1 MFPRYSS
8 KTPRVSLV
16 IYRKRPLRT
25 VGQDEVILRQEYSH
39 YCSSGTQS
47 AKMEPNMHENAE
59 DRFAT
64 DNSKSTKQQPKQQ
77 LSKAM
82 EHMRFAVTVDPIP
95 RTSSTSIPTSPP
107 TSNTNTPQAAT
118 EPEGDA
124 YGVPASF
131 APIRKPANR
140 SHSPTNNQKR
150 TDPFA
155 FGSRYLEEGDNIFE
169 FNAWDHVEVDPAYQ
183 TFSSEQYERQRAEPV
198 SDFDKKR
205 FNDNPEKWWNI
216 FYKNNKTNFF
226 KNRKWL
232 AQEFPVLDEVTK
244 EDSAPAVVLEVG
256 AGAGNS
262 AFPILQKRKNK
273 GLKIHACDFSKQAI
287 ELIRWHELY
296 DPEFIQADVWDV
308 AASPDS
314 ENGGLP
320 PGITEGSVDV
330 VLMIFIF
337 SALNP
342 KQWDQAVK
350 NVWRVLKPGGQV
362 LFRDYGRGDLAQV
375 RFKKGRYM
383 EENFYVRGDGT
394 RVYFFEKEELEEIW
408 GGKERSSQ
416 PEKVAQDGEPS
427 NAQFEEIPTQELSGM
442 QLDKEA
448 SGGES
453 KRPAF
458 EIVHFGIDRR
468 MLVNRQ
474 RRLKMYRCW
483 MQAVFRKPGDQ
494 SEVPTSTLRQDKEKE
509 GDEGREGA
517 GEEA

>member
-1 MFPRYSS
+1 MESN
-8 KTPRVSLV
+8 
-16 IYRKRPLRT
+16 
-25 VGQDEVILRQEYSH
+25 
-39 YCSSGTQS
+39 GTEHADQ
-47 AKMEPNMHENAE
+47 
-59 DRFAT
+59 RFQT

-95 RTSSTSIPTSPP
+95 RSASTSTPTSPP
-107 TSNTNTPQAAT
+107 PSDTNASQPAPEA
-118 EPEGDA
+118 EGDA
-124 YGVPASF
+124 YGVPASIG
-131 APIRKPANR
+131 PIRKPAHR
-140 SHSPTNNQKR
+140 SHSPSNNQKR
-150 TDPFA
+150 NDPFA
-155 FGSRYLEEGDNIFE
+155 FGSRFLEEGDNIFE

-183 TFSSEQYERQRAEPV
+183 EFSAGQYEKQRADPV

-205 FNDNPEKWWNI
+205 FNDNPEKWWNV

-273 GLKIHACDFSKQAI
+273 ALKIYACDFSKKAV
-287 ELIRWHELY
+287 ELIRGHELY
-296 DPEFIQADVWDV
+296 DPDFIQADVWDV
-308 AASPDS
+308 ASSPNS

-320 PGITEGSVDV
+320 PGIEEGTVDV

-342 KQWDQAVK
+342 RQWDQAVK

-408 GGKERSSQ
+408 SGKARSSQ
-416 PEKVAQDGEPS
+416 PEPQLQNGHSLGQPPIEQLSELHVKEGATSQEDPS
-427 NAQFEEIPTQELSGM
+427 NAGSGLM
-442 QLDKEA
+442 SQT
-448 SGGES
+448 SQ
-453 KRPAF
+453 PAF

-483 MQAVFRKPGDQ
+483 MQAVFRKPGHQ
-494 SEVPTSTLRQDKEKE
+494 SEVPTSTIRQDKKE
-509 GDEGREGA
+509 EDEGEGE
-517 GEEA
+517 GEGEGENA

>member
-1 MFPRYSS
+1 MDNTSN
-8 KTPRVSLV
+8 
-16 IYRKRPLRT
+16 
-25 VGQDEVILRQEYSH
+25 EV
-39 YCSSGTQS
+39 
-47 AKMEPNMHENAE
+47 ADA
-59 DRFAT
+59 RFQT
-64 DNSKSTKQQPKQQ
+64 DNSHSTKQQPKQQ

-95 RTSSTSIPTSPP
+95 RSSSTSTPAPASETPSSEQPSDAPP
-107 TSNTNTPQAAT
+107 ES
-118 EPEGDA
+118 DA
-124 YGVPASF
+124 YGVPASI
-131 APIRKPANR
+131 APLRKPAHR

-150 TDPFA
+150 SDPFA
-155 FGSRYLEEGDNIFE
+155 FGSRFLEEGDDIFE
-169 FNAWDHVEVDPAYQ
+169 FNAWDHVDVDPAYQ
-183 TFSSEQYERQRAEPV
+183 SFSSEQFEKQRADPV

-244 EDSAPAVVLEVG
+244 EDSAPAVVLEIG

-262 AFPILQKRKNK
+262 AFPILQKRQNK
-273 GLKIHACDFSKQAI
+273 GLKIHACDFSKKAV
-287 ELIRWHELY
+287 ELIRGHELY
-296 DPEFIQADVWDV
+296 DPQYIQADVWDV

-320 PGITEGSVDV
+320 PGLSEGSVDV
-330 VLMIFIF
+330 VLMVFIF

-342 KQWDQAVK
+342 KQWDQAVR
-350 NVWRVLKPGGQV
+350 NVWRVLKPGGQM

-383 EENFYVRGDGT
+383 DENFYVRGDGT

-408 GGKERSSQ
+408 GGKKRSPKQ
-416 PEKVAQDGEPS
+416 PEAETSGQEANAESESSPPSRQLSDMTLSSSRPEGSSSEEQTTSQEPS
-427 NAQFEEIPTQELSGM
+427 SSDA
-442 QLDKEA
+442 A
-448 SGGES
+448 STPQS
-453 KRPAF
+453 PRPAF

-483 MQAVFRKPGDQ
+483 MQAVFRKPGHQ
-494 SEVPTSTLRQDKEKE
+494 SEVPISTIRQDKGKEATEGE
-509 GDEGREGA
+509 GDEA
-517 GEEA
+517 